1 MLSRLSFK
9 TGVTFFRQ
17 DRLPLLRYQPS
28 ASLEMYRIEKNK
40 IVKEVSVD
48 DITKVAAT
56 EVTDLVPRPSPFD
69 SPLRD
74 HVNFPKPVRLERP
87 SPTRMAMFPEEWFK
101 FLYPKMGVTG
111 PYTLGIGLILLLVN
125 KEIYLIDDFEFR
137 HTVAFYLWIYVFV
150 KTPLGK
156 LLQNFF
162 LDNLESEQFRK
173 FRLYNE
179 EVRLEAIKHE
189 KEEQWRQ
196 EGKQLLFDAKKEN
209 VGLQLEAMY
218 RNNSMDLYQ
227 QVKRRLDYQVEVAK
241 IDSRIK
247 GQFMVNWVNE
257 KVKES
262 ISKMSEKDNL
272 KQCIANLNTLAAKA

>member
-1 MLSRLSFK
+1 MKFK
-9 TGVTFFRQ
+9 ILYVNYYLIIIYNQTLFLIIYIASGVTFFRQ

-111 PYTLGIGLILLLVN
+111 LFLIIWLYKLILIVFFFFLIELFSFFLIFLGPYTLGIGLILLLVN

-162 LDNLESEQFRK
+162 LDNVF
-173 FRLYNE
+173 Y
-179 EVRLEAIKHE
+179 
-189 KEEQWRQ
+189 
-196 EGKQLLFDAKKEN
+196 LF
-209 VGLQLEAMY
+209 
-218 RNNSMDLYQ
+218 
-227 QVKRRLDYQVEVAK
+227 
-241 IDSRIK
+241 IFI
-247 GQFMVNWVNE
+247 F
-257 KVKES
+257 
-262 ISKMSEKDNL
+262 
-272 KQCIANLNTLAAKA
+272 LN